1 MWEDEEDKSED
12 ESVLAKVLKRGGR
25 GIEEKEV
32 EGWGGG
38 KVSWLWVLPRD
49 YNFHFPISEDLEGA
63 LRRKTSPRSLKT
75 WSGGIRVSTGPTKED
90 KHS

>member
-1 MWEDEEDKSED
+1 MRGEERRTGTQME
-12 ESVLAKVLKRGGR
+12 
-25 GIEEKEV
+25 EEKQV

-38 KVSWLWVLPRD
+38 QVWWVWVLPRD

-63 LRRKTSPRSLKT
+63 LRRKTPPRSLKC

-90 KHS
+90 EHS